1 MNSKIKSIILKSV
14 TIFSCLF
21 AMISLAF
28 GVIASTETSIEE
40 TASFGE
46 WIDLINLIKYDVWQ
60 ASEAFIIIS
69 IIILS
74 LIIIGVVLQFFMT
87 NKILN
92 IVIRILSIV
101 GMLTVLLSFVLLLA
115 GCIDLTK
122 DLNTNNLIP
131 AVGQW
136 LFVIFGLL
144 GSGLGIACG
153 NKIKTAKRKRK

>member
-28 GVIASTETSIEE
+28 GAIASTDALIEE

-101 GMLTVLLSFVLLLA
+101 GMLTVLLSFVLLLV
-115 GCIDLTK
+115 GCIEYSSDLSS
-122 DLNTNNLIP
+122 IVP

>member
-28 GVIASTETSIEE
+28 GAIASTDALIEE

-69 IIILS
+69 III
-74 LIIIGVVLQFFMT
+74 IRVVSGTILGWNLFRI
-87 NKILN
+87 KIF
-92 IVIRILSIV
+92 RYSIA
-101 GMLTVLLSFVLLLA
+101 T
-115 GCIDLTK
+115 
-122 DLNTNNLIP
+122 
-131 AVGQW
+131 
-136 LFVIFGLL
+136 
-144 GSGLGIACG
+144 GSG
-153 NKIKTAKRKRK
+153 